1 MLRMMIAVDGSPY
14 AQRAIEAVA
23 RMARAGV
30 DLEVHLLNVRD
41 PQIYYGELPVMNIEE
56 IEAAQKAAQ
65 DALLAEA
72 QKRALEL
79 GLKVRSVHA
88 AVGLPAAEIVRLATE
103 VGVDQVVLGTHGRGA
118 MGSLFL
124 GSVAQRVA
132 HLASLPVL
140 LVK

>member
-1 MLRMMIAVDGSPY
+1 MLKMMIAVDGSPH

-79 GLKVRSVHA
+79 GLKVRSLHA

>member
-1 MLRMMIAVDGSPY
+1 MLKMLIAVDGSPH

-23 RMARAGV
+23 RMFRAGV

-41 PQIYYGELPVMNIEE
+41 PQIYYGELPVLNLEE

-65 DALLAEA
+65 DALLADA
-72 QKRALEL
+72 QKRAIEL
-79 GLKVRSVHA
+79 GLRVRSLHA
-88 AVGLPAAEIVRLATE
+88 AVGLPAAEIVRLAVE
-103 VGVDQVVLGTHGRGA
+103 IGVDQIVLGTHGRGA

-132 HLASLPVL
+132 HLSSLPVL

>member
-1 MLRMMIAVDGSPY
+1 MLRMMIAVDGSPH

-23 RMARAGV
+23 RLARAGV
-30 DLEVHLLNVRD
+30 ELEIDLLNVRD
-41 PQIYYGELPVMNIEE
+41 PQIYYGELPVLNLEQIEQ
-56 IEAAQKAAQ
+56 AQKAAQ
-65 DALLAEA
+65 DALLADA
-72 QKRALEL
+72 NQRAREL
-79 GLKVRSVHA
+79 GLRVRTLHA

-103 VGVDQVVLGTHGRGA
+103 AGADQIVLGTHGRGA

>member
-1 MLRMMIAVDGSPY
+1 MLRMMIAVDGSPH

-23 RMARAGV
+23 RLARAGV
-30 DLEVHLLNVRD
+30 ELEIDLLNVRD
-41 PQIYYGELPVMNIEE
+41 PQIYYGELPVLNLEQIEQ
-56 IEAAQKAAQ
+56 AQKAAQ
-65 DALLAEA
+65 DALLADA
-72 QKRALEL
+72 DKRAREL
-79 GLKVRSVHA
+79 GLRVRTLHA

-103 VGVDQVVLGTHGRGA
+103 AKADQIVLGTHGRGA